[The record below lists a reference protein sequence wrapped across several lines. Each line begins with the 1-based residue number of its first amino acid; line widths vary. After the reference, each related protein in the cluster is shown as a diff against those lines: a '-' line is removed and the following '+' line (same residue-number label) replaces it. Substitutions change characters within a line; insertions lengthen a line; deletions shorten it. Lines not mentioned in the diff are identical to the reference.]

1 MKDENMYGKVI
12 SISANVCDIYFE
24 NELPSLFEALKIE
37 LENKTLLLETQKQL
51 DNHIVRA
58 LALGSLQGVKEG
70 MSVKRVNSPITV
82 PIGEEVLGRV
92 LNALGVA
99 IDEKENNFKKFAPI
113 RKDSPPITSQSG
125 KIKVFETGIKIIDL
139 LSPFIMGGKVGLFG
153 GAGVGKTVLLMEFI
167 YKTISLYQG
176 ISVFAG
182 VGERV
187 REGHE
192 LYNEMISANVMDKTV
207 MIFGQMNEAPGIRYL
222 TPLTALTVSE
232 YFRDEKQKDV
242 LLLIDNI
249 YRFIQAGQEVSTLL
263 GRIPS
268 RVGYQPTLSNEIA
281 SVEERISS
289 TKNGS
294 ITSVQAIYVPADDMT
309 DPGVTS
315 VFTHL
320 DTSVILSR
328 ERASKGFYPAM
339 DPLAS
344 HSKLLDPFIVGSEHY
359 ETAKAVKETL
369 GKYKELQD
377 IIAMLGLEQLSSED
391 KKIVKRARKLERFLT
406 QPFFVTEEFTG
417 RKGKNVPLKDTI
429 KGCQMILSGELD
441 TIDEQAFYMIGSID
455 EIEI

>member
-1 MKDENMYGKVI
+1 MEGRVT
-12 SISANVCDIYFE
+12 SLTGNVCDIYFE
-24 NELPSLFEALKIE
+24 QELPKIFEALKIE
-37 LENKTLLLETQKQL
+37 LEDKTIYLETQKQL
-51 DNHIVRA
+51 DSHTVRA
-58 LALGSLQGVKEG
+58 LALGFLQNVKPG
-70 MSVKRVNSPITV
+70 QRVKRLYSALKTPV
-82 PIGEEVLGRV
+82 GEKVLGRV
-92 LNALGVA
+92 LNVFGEP
-99 IDEKENNFKKFAPI
+99 IDEKESNFDIYEEIHKP
-113 RKDSPPITSQSG
+113 SPSISKQSE
-125 KIKVFETGIKIIDL
+125 KIKVYETGIKIIDL
-139 LSPFIMGGKVGLFG
+139 LAPFIMGGKVGLFG

-192 LYNEMISANVMDKTV
+192 LYNEMIKSKVMDKTV
-207 MIFGQMNEAPGIRYL
+207 MVFGQMNEAPGVRYL
-222 TPLTALTVSE
+222 TPLTALTICE
-232 YFRDEKQKDV
+232 YFRDKEKKSV

-263 GRIPS
+263 GRVPS

-281 SVEERISS
+281 SIEERITS

-294 ITSVQAIYVPADDMT
+294 ITSVQAVYVPADDMT

-320 DTSVILSR
+320 DTSIILSR
-328 ERASKGFYPAM
+328 ERASQGFYPAM

-344 HSKLLDPFIVGSEHY
+344 HSKLLDPYIVGSDHY

-369 GKYKELQD
+369 SKYKELQD
-377 IIAMLGLEQLSSED
+377 IIAMLGIEQLSPQD
-391 KKIVKRARKLERFLT
+391 RKTVMRARKLERFLT

-417 RKGKNVPLKDTI
+417 RHGKNVSLKDTI
-429 KGCQMILSGELD
+429 NGCKKILSGEMD
-441 TIDEQAFYMIGSID
+441 DIDEQSFYMIGSID
-455 EIEI
+455 EIAL